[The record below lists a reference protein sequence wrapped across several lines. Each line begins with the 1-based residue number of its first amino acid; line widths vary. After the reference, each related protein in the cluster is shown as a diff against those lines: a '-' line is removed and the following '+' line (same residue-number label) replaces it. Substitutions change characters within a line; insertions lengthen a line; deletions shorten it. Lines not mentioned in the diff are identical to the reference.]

1 MSKCSADETPV
12 CCCMDVG
19 TIMDN
24 SDCTASYSRVF
35 ANRAEAEQTLAALT
49 EKARSVES
57 EPCKITPTF
66 TEESDGVR
74 LDIDFTFACEA
85 EMLIFRWVC
94 VNSSRY
100 VRPCQLL
107 AGAFSF
113 LFFFSLCVIAP
124 TFPFLHLAKCK
135 KMVKTMIRS
144 DHFIYFFTGECYGSG
159 FTAGYPPGRSYRHC

>member
-74 LDIDFTFACEA
+74 LDVPISLLPAEA
-85 EMLIFRWVC
+85 EMLIFSWVC

-107 AGAFSF
+107 
-113 LFFFSLCVIAP
+113 
-124 TFPFLHLAKCK
+124 
-135 KMVKTMIRS
+135 
-144 DHFIYFFTGECYGSG
+144 
-159 FTAGYPPGRSYRHC
+159 